1 MGFHEILCNIAA
13 YRMVLEVRVSSE
25 MADEG
30 LSVRSSNELKKFK
43 PRTPWHG
50 GYSCDGNK

>member
-13 YRMVLEVRVSSE
+13 YRMVLEVRVRSE

-30 LSVRSSNELKKFK
+30 LSVRSSNELKKFN